1 MNKFSQPGK
10 LKEVV
15 GSITTPELS
24 SLRLILVPCSM
35 NDKFDGELQKLLT
48 KRWAKVREEYRS
60 WYSVRQDFKLGS
72 TATLAIKSD
81 TWCVYVLC
89 KSDDGLLDSS
99 ALQTGLKKVA
109 ELAKYEKASV
119 HISHLT
125 TAEMPEVKDLAN
137 QLFVQQG
144 INTVFYQEKSQ

>member
-1 MNKFSQPGK
+1 M
-10 LKEVV
+10 
-15 GSITTPELS
+15 
-24 SLRLILVPCSM
+24 
-35 NDKFDGELQKLLT
+35 
-48 KRWAKVREEYRS
+48 
-60 WYSVRQDFKLGS
+60 
-72 TATLAIKSD
+72 
-81 TWCVYVLC
+81 LC